1 MIDMASVDLGIG
13 LGTATVVVY
22 DSTQGIVLKEP
33 SVVAINTK
41 TDEVL
46 SVGEEAYRM
55 LGRTPDKI
63 RAVRPLQDGVIS
75 DFNSTEKMI
84 QSFLRKV
91 GGNQI
96 IRPRVAIC
104 VPSGITEV
112 ESRAVV
118 DAAVAAGARKVYL
131 IEEPVAAA
139 LGAGIDISKPNG
151 HIIVDIGGGTTDIAV
166 LSLNGVVC
174 KTSLKVAGDKFDQAI
189 VRYVRST
196 YDVLIGE
203 KMAER
208 LKMEIGSVFFNEDE
222 DISTDIKGRNL
233 RTGLPQKLTITRSE
247 LKEVLLE
254 QAMNIVVAVQQILEK
269 TPPELAADISVNGLV
284 MTGGGS
290 MLHGLDR
297 LISHYTKVNA
307 FLAEDPVDCVAIG
320 TGKAFQ
326 YLGDFFDGFVTS
338 STHKH

>member
-1 MIDMASVDLGIG
+1 MIDMASVDLGID

-208 LKMEIGSVFFNEDE
+208 LKMEIGSVF
-222 DISTDIKGRNL
+222 
-233 RTGLPQKLTITRSE
+233 
-247 LKEVLLE
+247 
-254 QAMNIVVAVQQILEK
+254 
-269 TPPELAADISVNGLV
+269 
-284 MTGGGS
+284 
-290 MLHGLDR
+290 LDR
-297 LISHYTKVNA
+297 KSV
-307 FLAEDPVDCVAIG
+307 V
-320 TGKAFQ
+320 
-326 YLGDFFDGFVTS
+326 
-338 STHKH
+338 